1 MSFKKHRCPHTNL
14 LSKKLRASITR
25 GQFVAK
31 RLKWKTEIII
41 VRFIFDEGDLKN
53 FANVIDSIQENLDDT
68 IFLVPSSRMKKELV
82 NIGIKDEYF
91 AVHEPVHDKLGRYFV
106 FLAPIRIKNQP

>member
-1 MSFKKHRCPHTNL
+1 M
-14 LSKKLRASITR
+14 
-25 GQFVAK
+25 AK
-31 RLKWKTEIII
+31 RLKWKTEIIQ
-41 VRFIFDEGDLKN
+41 VRFIFDDGDLEN
-53 FANVIDSIQENLDDT
+53 FANVINSIQENLDDT

-82 NIGIKDEYF
+82 NIGIKDECI